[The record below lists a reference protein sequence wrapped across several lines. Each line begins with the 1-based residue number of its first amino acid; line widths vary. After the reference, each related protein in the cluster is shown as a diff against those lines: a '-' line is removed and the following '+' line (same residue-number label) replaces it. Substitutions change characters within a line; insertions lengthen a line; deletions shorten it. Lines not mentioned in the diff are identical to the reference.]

1 MTFSKEWDQRYRQH
15 SHMSVWPWS
24 DLVSYVIRYVHLQK
38 KLYVLEIGCGAGA
51 NIPFVLSLGYK
62 YYGIEGSPT
71 IVSKLK
77 KRFPSIKKNIVVGD
91 FTSKIP
97 FDEKFDLV
105 IDRSSLTLNTTEG
118 IRRCLDLV
126 YEKMKDD
133 AKYIGIDW
141 FSTAHQDYSKGTK
154 VDKYTRIGYT
164 NGQFANVG
172 TVHFSNKAHLTKLF
186 EKFEILVLEHKT
198 VVSEIPEKKKLASWN
213 FIAKKV
219 KFTN

>member
-105 IDRSSLTLNTTEG
+105 IDRSSLTHNTTEG

-141 FSTAHQDYSKGTK
+141 FSTLHQDYPKGTK
-154 VDKYTRIGYT
+154 VD
-164 NGQFANVG
+164 
-172 TVHFSNKAHLTKLF
+172 
-186 EKFEILVLEHKT
+186 
-198 VVSEIPEKKKLASWN
+198 
-213 FIAKKV
+213 
-219 KFTN
+219 